1 LFIENYSSSPF
12 SFDWWLWLA
21 LTGTSLGLVS
31 SVKWVGLFAVAL
43 VGVYTI
49 EDLWDMLGDLQMPKM
64 TYIRHFMAR
73 VACLIVLP
81 ICIYMLSFMI
91 HFAILTR
98 SGPGDAQMSSLFQA
112 SLEGSTLGNNPIG
125 MFLNCFN
132 TKVNPHQLTHLSR
145 I

>member
-1 LFIENYSSSPF
+1 M
-12 SFDWWLWLA
+12 A

-43 VGVYTI
+43 VGLYTI

-64 TYIRHFMAR
+64 TYIKHFMAR
-73 VACLIVLP
+73 AACLIVLP
-81 ICIYMLSFMI
+81 ICIYMLSFQL
-91 HFAILTR
+91 HFAILTH

-125 MFLNCFN
+125 
-132 TKVNPHQLTHLSR
+132 T
-145 I
+145 